1 MLNTSIII
9 AGFGGQGIL
18 FTGKVLAYAGMVE
31 GINVSHLPSYGPEM
45 RGGTANCTVCLCDDP
60 VPSPLVT
67 RPDMIVVMNQPSY
80 DKFKNSVKI
89 GGKVFIDNSLISD
102 YAETTDGIDTFAI
115 PATELAREK
124 GLNGLANMIMLG
136 KILKETDLFSIEEI
150 EAGLKKAVPEKK
162 AHLIPSK
169 IEAVKLGMSL

>member
-45 RGGTANCTVCLCDDP
+45 RGGTANCTVCLCEDP

-67 RPDMIVVMNQPSY
+67 RPDMVVAMNQPSY
-80 DKFKNSVKI
+80 DKFKSSVKT
-89 GGKVFIDNSLISD
+89 GGKIFVDNSLISE
-102 YAETTDGIDTFAI
+102 YEENIEGIDTYAI

-136 KILKETDLFSIEEI
+136 KILKETSIFTVEEI

-162 AHLIPSK
+162 AHLIPSN
-169 IEAVKLGMSL
+169 IEAVKLGMTL